1 MSYGQAG
8 SLVKDS
14 RPTHGSP
21 SPNTKWQP
29 RAMSKACINPF
40 NTKTCY
46 ASYGLTASAC
56 RSQAGLQGCGVGISW
71 GGGRRL
77 WIRRTSILHTSV
89 TEVSLLRPPSQPT
102 AGRPAI
108 KLGNSRRK
116 CCRTQERPTD
126 VSHAKPSHRAISF
139 ASGICWTGRE
149 RLHATALTTHLC
161 SLIRLIPH
169 GESQVDHERKER
181 WQELPAHSR
190 GACKPVPEVGGHA
203 AAWRA

>member
-40 NTKTCY
+40 KTKTCY

-77 WIRRTSILHTSV
+77 WIRRTSILHTFGDGGELASSAV
-89 TEVSLLRPPSQPT
+89 PTHCRQTRHQTRQFPKKMLPYTGKAPRKATEPYPLPQASAGPVENGSMPRPWQPT
-102 AGRPAI
+102 
-108 KLGNSRRK
+108 
-116 CCRTQERPTD
+116 
-126 VSHAKPSHRAISF
+126 
-139 ASGICWTGRE
+139 
-149 RLHATALTTHLC
+149 
-161 SLIRLIPH
+161 
-169 GESQVDHERKER
+169 
-181 WQELPAHSR
+181 
-190 GACKPVPEVGGHA
+190 
-203 AAWRA
+203 